1 MTKILLITITGHD
14 KPGLTSAF
22 AQTLAESNATLLDI
36 GQAVIHDALALG
48 LMVKANPSSSI
59 KIVEAKIQEKARELG
74 VTARLSHVS
83 ETEYRDWV
91 KKQHKQRFIVTLLS
105 PWTGCRRALLPAT
118 NASRACASSSQSQEI
133 R

>member
-59 KIVEAKIQEKARELG
+59 KIVEAKIQEKARDLG
-74 VTARLSHVS
+74 VTARLSHIS
-83 ETEYRDWV
+83 ETEYRAWG
-91 KKQHKQRFIVTLLS
+91 KKHHNHRFLCTLL
-105 PWTGCRRALLPAT
+105 PPQTTPP
-118 NASRACASSSQSQEI
+118 QPM
-133 R
+133 